1 MEEIKSNGLEN
12 IISQALKEMK
22 AEPGSRQV
30 NLAEL
35 ERRTGISRAK
45 LRRLQRNGFVL
56 KPHGLIGQK
65 QSNTVLTGYTAYL
78 DRLLGQG
85 ITNSVVCL
93 ERLQSM
99 GYEGSLSTVKRY
111 IQTHRELV
119 PAKRQLVAPQ
129 AIVVKDLHLNQE
141 MPIRWIGASPKS
153 WTMMG
158 LNTQWPVL
166 R

>member
-56 KPHGLIGQK
+56 KLHGLIGQK

-78 DRLLGQG
+78 DRLLG
-85 ITNSVVCL
+85 
-93 ERLQSM
+93 
-99 GYEGSLSTVKRY
+99 
-111 IQTHRELV
+111 
-119 PAKRQLVAPQ
+119 
-129 AIVVKDLHLNQE
+129 
-141 MPIRWIGASPKS
+141 
-153 WTMMG
+153 
-158 LNTQWPVL
+158 
-166 R
+166 